1 MSTAGNLS
9 VSIGAFLDGTW
20 SNLSK
25 ATQQIQDF
33 EAKATRAGT
42 ALTAAFTL
50 PIALVGRAAIKSGA
64 ELDGL
69 NRSMTAIEGSAE
81 GAAKRI
87 KILNEIAKLP
97 GLNFKDAVQGDVNLR
112 SAGLSAELAAKS
124 MSAFGNALGILGKQG
139 GLGNVNAQ
147 IQQMATKTQ
156 GFGADLKIL
165 KEWVPQVSVALQQAF
180 GTTNADMIE
189 KMGNTGKDVVE
200 KLVNE
205 LGKLPKATGG
215 IGNALENM
223 DDAWFKFT
231 GRLGLAI
238 DKAID
243 LTGIFNKVS
252 AALDG
257 LATWFENLDPKMQKV
272 ILGFA
277 GLAFVVGPILGTL
290 GFFAGTLLPAI
301 VTGAG
306 LVAGAFPPVTI
317 ALGLMGGAFLLATG
331 KMDKFRQMQ
340 IDVADGAENMFR
352 RLAKNGEIGLGKLLG
367 INTKDAEKDLLAL
380 QTKGQFIKPFKYEFP
395 KALPSLGDL
404 KSQIEA
410 EDRLRRQKEGKGSS
424 GKGNGT
430 GKTSEELEKETRA
443 LLEELE
449 LKRRNEIADR
459 ALVASTESLRVALA
473 NLANERLKIALPTA
487 SLLPSSMATQ
497 MGTALGGMNDKM
509 NGLMVQMRDNFKARA
524 LEIKAILKED
534 LLAGLN
540 EIMSQ
545 GADQA
550 FMGMLEWGGAFMA
563 GAKGIKDFGN
573 VMKAIF
579 GDVMISLGK
588 QMIVTSEAWIAFKKA
603 IMLTGVGG
611 LAIGAGLVLAGSA
624 LKASAA
630 KGSGASYQ
638 QVPQNSVS
646 NYQPIYTPTN
656 TGNGN
661 GASARISVEVNQQR
675 SMLRGNDLLFM
686 EQSTKYGESRGFGST
701 QAF

>member
-1 MSTAGNLS
+1 MPSAKLS
-9 VSIGAFLDGTW
+9 VQLEALLGSSWG
-20 SNLSK
+20 NLSK
-25 ATQQIQDF
+25 AAQQIQDF

-252 AALDG
+252 SALDG
-257 LATWFENLDPKMQKV
+257 LATWFENLDPFWQKT
-272 ILGFA
+272 ILGITGVTA
-277 GLAFVVGPILGTL
+277 VIGPLLLGLAAISPLFGAIGTAAGILFSGPVVVAFATVSAAFVTAKIASDIFANGWESFWDRLTNKAEISSLKIKVALLKMLNIGGSSDFALGQTQSQLLNLLHDSETPFNIMGNAQFNRKTPPKSSTPKPPILGGSGESKKNYWKEYIEETR
-290 GFFAGTLLPAI
+290 
-301 VTGAG
+301 
-306 LVAGAFPPVTI
+306 
-317 ALGLMGGAFLLATG
+317 LATMAG
-331 KMDKFRQMQ
+331 KGFDEAMEKIR
-340 IDVADGAENMFR
+340 ITTAELKND
-352 RLAKNGEIGLGKLLG
+352 LLKNGSPVANIIPSDLG
-367 INTKDAEKDLLAL
+367 EKM
-380 QTKGQFIKPFKYEFP
+380 E
-395 KALPSLGDL
+395 
-404 KSQIEA
+404 
-410 EDRLRRQKEGKGSS
+410 
-424 GKGNGT
+424 
-430 GKTSEELEKETRA
+430 
-443 LLEELE
+443 
-449 LKRRNEIADR
+449 
-459 ALVASTESLRVALA
+459 
-473 NLANERLKIALPTA
+473 
-487 SLLPSSMATQ
+487 
-497 MGTALGGMNDKM
+497 TALGGMNDKM

-540 EIMSQ
+540 KIMSQ

-611 LAIGAGLVLAGSA
+611 LAIGAGLVIAGSA

-661 GASARISVEVNQQR
+661 GAGARISVEVNQQR